1 MFNRNKVKVAVN
13 AGVVEYIFLGNQYHF
28 DRENGISFATSPHHF
43 TFDLGRGGGTTK
55 IPAKLF
61 LEEK

>member
-1 MFNRNKVKVAVN
+1 VFNRNKVKVAIN
-13 AGVVEYIFLGNQYHF
+13 AVVVEYIFLGNQYHF
-28 DRENGISFATSPHHF
+28 DRENDISFATSPHHF
-43 TFDLGRGGGTTK
+43 IFDLGRGDTTK